1 MRVDSVQPSSPCT
14 GNGQLQCTF
23 TDWESRKK
31 CSNYSPYKSKTQP
44 HTEHTF
50 HLGLRPD
57 VYPFMSQFLM
67 KQPAY
72 ISHNTDASNKWQ
84 KAPPISLPRP
94 HSETR
99 TSFLIGSGDVTSYP
113 WLANVSG
120 PPGLLLKD
128 SVPQCGVLRWPKQDP
143 RIDKTRYADYQ
154 SRREQVYCIE

>member
-1 MRVDSVQPSSPCT
+1 MVSCSARLWIESLGKMFKLQPPEDQKRNRIPSI
-14 GNGQLQCTF
+14 
-23 TDWESRKK
+23 
-31 CSNYSPYKSKTQP
+31 
-44 HTEHTF
+44 TF
-50 HLGLRPD
+50 HLRLRPD